1 MFHFIYVNIMKLC
14 NVIQISVLMF
24 FIILVNATCEH
35 LFSVFILVLGGILY
49 YPVSLR
55 SLQTVCKPAKE
66 EDHTEQTSLTEDT
79 LQPVSKEPT
88 LISFS
93 WEMTRED
100 DPVGTVVEPQEKE
113 KETGN
118 IEEDLCQ
125 AKTEENEMFV
135 VEMTKT
141 SISLVRGRGCD
152 KTGCTFND
160 IIMVAES
167 STVTLG
173 E

>member
-1 MFHFIYVNIMKLC
+1 M
-14 NVIQISVLMF
+14 
-24 FIILVNATCEH
+24 
-35 LFSVFILVLGGILY
+35 
-49 YPVSLR
+49 
-55 SLQTVCKPAKE
+55 CKPASE
-66 EDHTEQTSLTEDT
+66 EDHTEETSLTEDT
-79 LQPVSKEPT
+79 LHPVSKEST
-88 LISFS
+88 VLSFS

-100 DPVGTVVEPQEKE
+100 DPEGIEVEPQEEE
-113 KETGN
+113 KEMGN

-125 AKTEENEMFV
+125 AKTEENEIFV

-152 KTGCTFND
+152 ATGCTLND